1 MSMNDSLEIVKKLA
15 TDPLPYVNGG
25 VFLGMTSMD
34 WDLAMK
40 VFIGI
45 GTIIFTWL
53 KAWYEWKK
61 IQDRKKSLSKP
72 EPEESTTTK
81 KKKGESGV

>member
-1 MSMNDSLEIVKKLA
+1 
-15 TDPLPYVNGG
+15 
-25 VFLGMTSMD
+25 
-34 WDLAMK
+34 MK

-61 IQDRKKSLSKP
+61 IQDRKKFLPKP
-72 EPEESTTTK
+72 EPEEPTTTK